1 VNPLEEAFAQN
12 IATAETGL
20 NRYVGDD
27 GKIYTQDDID
37 AEAALLLNADPNL
50 NADTDWQANPL
61 TNDMTNP
68 FAIAGEAD
76 PEGALATI
84 SGAALGFPIS
94 VGLTLFDL
102 VSLPVFV
109 TKGLITAE
117 QGKTFETV
125 LKELENLPSAQVGS
139 YLKSK
144 VTDLGFSEETA
155 EAFGVGYL
163 GGELSSMIINVIPG
177 LKTLAKSGKY
187 LGKLAT
193 DAADPMVNKPITA
206 PGATGTLQEVSKGE
220 LEVRPGSA
228 DTEAGLPTATFEA
241 TEPDFVKFK
250 ESGAPVDQLWEHP
263 HVENTTL
270 DMMSRPTTQQQAGE
284 AWTKEMLD
292 AKQPPKKEWQEAREL
307 IDPKTGNKIKGW
319 EAAVEYL
326 VDHSKTF
333 AWADDAKWMKANAGK
348 IPENPVKND
357 RELII
362 IFGPPAAGKSTLA
375 NPIARAKNAAI
386 VDADEAKKMIP
397 GYDDGVGANV
407 VHEESSSLNELVFS
421 ATIKEGDNIV
431 LPIVGG
437 RPEKVIEKYIGP
449 AKENGY
455 KVTLVDMMVEP
466 DVAVNRMFGR
476 FVSKKRLIPKQVAT
490 VGRGPTE
497 TFDALVE
504 QGAADAYTKIDNNP
518 GVGEPRIVIRDDEGL
533 IEAAGIDSRKLD
545 GEGGQRSASDVEPRD
560 ASPSPASSEQTQ
572 GAEAAVKPRR
582 RTRRKK

>member
-1 VNPLEEAFAQN
+1 MNYDLEQKL
-12 IATAETGL
+12 AESIELGQSGVQL
-20 NRYVGDD
+20 YGGGD
-27 GKIYTQDDID
+27 GNLYTQDDID
-37 AEAALLLNADPNL
+37 RESFQDMSRKERRDAPAITTPQEGLQRFTEAMGGIAAGAVPGAVAGTVGAPGDIIGLLAGAYEGLTAEEGQGLDAFLNTMAGISEDYGSEVVLRFIRETADVLPVSDQVKEGIKAGAEVGSFVGVGGAVTAGAKGTAKAAR
-50 NADTDWQANPL
+50 T
-61 TNDMTNP
+61 MKGM
-68 FAIAGEAD
+68 AGE
-76 PEGALATI
+76 P
-84 SGAALGFPIS
+84 
-94 VGLTLFDL
+94 
-102 VSLPVFV
+102 
-109 TKGLITAE
+109 
-117 QGKTFETV
+117 FETPRT
-125 LKELENLPSAQVGS
+125 PS
-139 YLKSK
+139 
-144 VTDLGFSEETA
+144 
-155 EAFGVGYL
+155 
-163 GGELSSMIINVIPG
+163 
-177 LKTLAKSGKY
+177 
-187 LGKLAT
+187 
-193 DAADPMVNKPITA
+193 
-206 PGATGTLQEVSKGE
+206 ATGTLQEVSEGE
-220 LEVRPGSA
+220 FEVRPGSA
-228 DTEAGLPTATFEA
+228 DAEAGLPAATFEA
-241 TEPDFVKFK
+241 TEPDFIKFK
-250 ESGAPVDQLWEHP
+250 ESGVPADQLWDHP

-292 AKQPPKKEWQEAREL
+292 AKQPPKKEWQESREL
-307 IDPKTGNKIKGW
+307 IDPKTGSKIKGW

-333 AWADDAKWMKANAGK
+333 AWADDKKWMKANAGK

-421 ATIKEGDNIV
+421 ATIKEGDNVV

-437 RPEKVIEKYIGP
+437 KPEKVIQKYIGP

-466 DVAVNRMFGR
+466 DEAVNRMFKR
-476 FVSKKRLIPKQVAT
+476 FISKKRLIPKEVAT

-518 GVGEPRIVIRDDEGL
+518 GAGEPRIVIRDDEGL

-545 GEGGQRSASDVEPRD
+545 GTGGQRSTSDASPGD
-560 ASPSPASSEQTQ
+560 ASPSPASSGQAQ

-582 RTRRKK
+582 RTRRRK